1 MEARLIIFKGANVE
15 KLFSSLASNLGISV
29 TLLQTFCI
37 IFLPRH
43 HSIWNTHC
51 VEIWQKIRQLTK
63 ELTNRCFHLEVN
75 GNNVVAVIPNN
86 GDEDIILCIHEYKIA
101 NIGFDGLS
109 VVLLIR
115 GKPYRKILNKLAK
128 GKIVKIKV
136 KIGDFVLTS
145 IINGKVVET
154 DIKEDPSL
162 FIILNELKNNI
173 INELKNSSAFVDVSF
188 LNYKV
193 TFKLRGILTALWENN
208 ESPG

>member
-37 IFLPRH
+37 IFCLGIIAYGIHTVLKSGRR
-43 HSIWNTHC
+43 
-51 VEIWQKIRQLTK
+51 IRQLTK

-86 GDEDIILCIHEYKIA
+86 GDEDIILCIHEDKNA